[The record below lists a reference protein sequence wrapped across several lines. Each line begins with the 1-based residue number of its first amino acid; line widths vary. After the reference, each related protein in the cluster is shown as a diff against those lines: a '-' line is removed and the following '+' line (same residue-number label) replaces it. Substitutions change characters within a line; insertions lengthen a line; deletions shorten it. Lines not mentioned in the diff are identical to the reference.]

1 MTEIAEL
8 VERLTFAFKLNEG
21 LRAKVRESHWYLYG
35 QAATALEKMAC
46 GLGDTPP
53 PHTPQGE
60 IGMDIAERLRD
71 SAVCSDEQAFTLLH
85 DAADRIEHAKEAQT
99 LLMPSP
105 PAKWKWPEPPFATPR
120 DALANFYR
128 SWGKDMAYREAEK
141 VIEHLLWHGFY
152 FCQAG
157 TFRNDKT

>member
-85 DAADRIEHAKEAQT
+85 DAADRIEHAA
-99 LLMPSP
+99 SGG
-105 PAKWKWPEPPFATPR
+105 ATPQGGEET
-120 DALANFYR
+120 A
-128 SWGKDMAYREAEK
+128 AEK
-141 VIEHLLWHGFY
+141 RIELEARIERLEGALREIADLQELNTNSHARRIARAALKE
-152 FCQAG
+152 G
-157 TFRNDKT
+157 T